1 MQGRARIA
9 RRGRPKLRLAA
20 WRAVWGA
27 QANNPVL
34 TARYHRL
41 TTRADKPLTHGQAQA
56 ALAAA
61 LLRSLHVIVTQ
72 RVPWSEQTA
81 SGPSAELPAAA

>member
-1 MQGRARIA
+1 MHGRARIA

-34 TARYHRL
+34 TARYQRL
-41 TTRADKPLTHGQAQA
+41 TTRAENPLSHRQAQA

-61 LLRSLHVIVTQ
+61 LLRWLHVIITQ
-72 RVPWSEQTA
+72 RVSWSEQSA
-81 SGPSAELPAAA
+81 SGLSAELPTAA

>member
-9 RRGRPKLRLAA
+9 RRGRPRLRLAA

-27 QANNPVL
+27 QANNSVL
-34 TARYHRL
+34 TARYRHL
-41 TTRADKPLTHGQAQA
+41 TTRSDNPFTHGQAHA

-61 LLRSLHVIVTQ
+61 LLRWLHVIVTQ
-72 RVPWSEQTA
+72 RVPWNAEIA
-81 SGPSAELPAAA
+81 RGPAVLPAAA